1 MRRTTLV
8 IALLVSACQTSPNTP
23 LRPEAVGDGPVT
35 FLRQLGGQPQEPE
48 QAAAAGLFRLR
59 DHRRDVPG
67 ERARHGEDRPPLTPP
82 AAHRFLS
89 RTSSSGADHGEGSM

>member
-23 LRPEAVGDGPVT
+23 LRPAAVGDGPVT

-67 ERARHGEDRPPLTPP
+67 ERARDGEERPPLTSPGAP
-82 AAHRFLS
+82 RLLS
-89 RTSSSGADHGEGSM
+89 RTCSVGADHGSSSI